1 MNDTHYIA
9 HRRAFPDWYF
19 ESLPVKIQEPIQF
32 VPRAQM
38 LVDADQILSDFNAD
52 YTEMAK

>member
-38 LVDADQILSDFNAD
+38 LVDADQRLSDFNAD